1 MHMQLYACTSDTN
14 GVKFFIHS
22 FIHLLIQQPLKKR
35 IISRCGKNKNKNN
48 NNNKN
53 KQTNKQ
59 TNKKT
64 FHITSVRKGS
74 LPFKCFIVANL
85 NSGSPKLVINRK
97 GRKKMTTLKLIAGQL
112 LNRYASVGR
121 APNGNGGVTG
131 SKLAKDPFGS
141 GFISQSGP

>member
-48 NNNKN
+48 NNK
-53 KQTNKQ
+53 KRNKQ

-97 GRKKMTTLKLIAGQL
+97 GRKKNDDTEADSRSTA
-112 LNRYASVGR
+112 
-121 APNGNGGVTG
+121 
-131 SKLAKDPFGS
+131 
-141 GFISQSGP
+141 

>member
-48 NNNKN
+48 NNK

>member
-35 IISRCGKNKNKNN
+35 IISRCGENKNKNN
-48 NNNKN
+48 NNKKN

-59 TNKKT
+59 TKKT
-64 FHITSVRKGS
+64 YHITSVRKGS

-85 NSGSPKLVINRK
+85 NLGSPKLVINRN
-97 GRKKMTTLKLIAGQL
+97 GRKNMTTLKLIAGQL

>member
-22 FIHLLIQQPLKKR
+22 LIHLLIQQPLKKR

-48 NNNKN
+48 NNK
-53 KQTNKQ
+53 KRNKQ

>member
-1 MHMQLYACTSDTN
+1 M
-14 GVKFFIHS
+14 VKIK
-22 FIHLLIQQPLKKR
+22 IKTTTTKKE
-35 IISRCGKNKNKNN
+35 
-48 NNNKN
+48 
-53 KQTNKQ
+53 TNKQ
-59 TNKKT
+59 TNKHPKKA

-74 LPFKCFIVANL
+74 LPFKCFTVANFNL
-85 NSGSPKLVINRK
+85 GSPKLVINRK